1 MPVVSAPVTAQE
13 RLRRARQAIEERADL
28 NAFISLTDET
38 GDGDIVAVK
47 DIMDVRGTVT
57 TGGGTLLNR
66 QPRDDA
72 APVARI
78 REHGCVVIGKANLH
92 EWAYGVTSRNPHYGP
107 VRNPADP
114 ERIAGGSSGGSAAA
128 VVTGMCD
135 WSIGTD
141 TGGSIRIPAALC
153 GVVGLK
159 PTLGAI
165 DSTGVF
171 PLSRTLDTVGPIAPD
186 VASTQRAWH
195 MLSGEPTTTETAD
208 GSRLAVPAGWV
219 HDLDPPTQA
228 AWERV
233 SAGLPEIALPDPALL
248 AGIGDLIL
256 AVEAATLHARWVQEH
271 PDAYG
276 EDVLTRLQAGMQVPA
291 VEYLHALEERRAMSE
306 AAETALAGVDA
317 VLVPATPRVAPRLE
331 EPVPPGLLTRFTR
344 PFNTTGHPVVCLPA
358 PSESLPVGIQVVG
371 RKGREAAL
379 LRIAAE
385 LEDRWRT

>member
-13 RLRRARQAIEERADL
+13 RLLRARDAIEERADL

-38 GDGDIVAVK
+38 GDGDVVAVK

-66 QPRDDA
+66 QATDDA
-72 APVARI
+72 APVARV
-78 REHGCVVIGKANLH
+78 REHGCVVVGKANLH

-128 VVTGMCD
+128 VAAGMCN

-186 VASTQRAWH
+186 VATTQRAWE
-195 MLSGEPTTTETAD
+195 MLAGEPSAD
-208 GSRLAVPAGWV
+208 GTREPRLAVPAGWV
-219 HDLDPPTQA
+219 HDLDRPTQA

-233 SAGLPEIALPDPALL
+233 SAGLPEIAFPDPAQL
-248 AGIGDLIL
+248 ARVGDLIL

-276 EDVLTRLQAGMQVPA
+276 DDVLTRLRAGMQVPA
-291 VEYLHALEERRAMSE
+291 VEYLHGLEERRAMSE
-306 AAETALAGVDA
+306 AVEAALDGVDA
-317 VLVPATPRVAPRLE
+317 VLTPATPCVAPRLE
-331 EPVPPGLLTRFTR
+331 EPVTPGLLTRFTR